1 MENIDTK
8 KKIIGLLSTIVVG
21 IFIAI
26 ALYFTILS
34 LTMNL
39 QLAIQEYFASAS
51 EASLEETYQGE
62 MILVYFYIAG
72 IGVLAI
78 LIVHYFVILVP
89 FVISVS
95 CVYSVIK
102 NVRFSDNKVIKIIN
116 FVYLG
121 LLGVIVTICTVKFI
135 LYVACIG

>member
-1 MENIDTK
+1 MDNKDD
-8 KKIIGLLSTIVVG
+8 KKINGLTSTIVVG

-26 ALYFTILS
+26 ALYFAVLS

-39 QLAIQEYFASAS
+39 QAAIQEYFASAS
-51 EASLEETYQGE
+51 EASSEVESQGE
-62 MILVYFYIAG
+62 MIIVYTLFAS

-78 LIVHYFVILVP
+78 LIVHYFVILAP

-102 NVRFSDNKVIKIIN
+102 NVRFSDNRVIRIIN

>member
-1 MENIDTK
+1 MDNKDD
-8 KKIIGLLSTIVVG
+8 KKINGLTSTIVVG
-21 IFIAI
+21 VFIAI
-26 ALYFTILS
+26 ALYFAILS

-39 QLAIQEYFASAS
+39 QAAIQEYFASAS
-51 EASLEETYQGE
+51 EASSEEANQGE
-62 MILVYFYIAG
+62 MIIVYSLIAG

-78 LIVHYFVILVP
+78 LIVHYFVIIAP
-89 FVISVS
+89 FIISAS

-102 NVRFSDNKVIKIIN
+102 NVRFSNNKVIRIIN

>member
-1 MENIDTK
+1 MDNKDD
-8 KKIIGLLSTIVVG
+8 KKINGLTSTIVVG

-26 ALYFTILS
+26 ALYFAILS

-39 QLAIQEYFASAS
+39 QVAIQEYFASAS
-51 EASLEETYQGE
+51 ESSSEEANQGE
-62 MILVYFYIAG
+62 MIIVYSLIAG

-78 LIVHYFVILVP
+78 LIVHYFVVLAP
-89 FVISVS
+89 FIISLS

-102 NVRFSDNKVIKIIN
+102 NVRFSDNKVIRIIN

-135 LYVACIG
+135 LYVSCIG

>member
-1 MENIDTK
+1 MDNKDD
-8 KKIIGLLSTIVVG
+8 KKINGLASTIVVG
-21 IFIAI
+21 IFIVI
-26 ALYFTILS
+26 ALYFAILS

-39 QLAIQEYFASAS
+39 QVAIQEYFASAS
-51 EASLEETYQGE
+51 EASSEEANQGE
-62 MILVYFYIAG
+62 MIIVYSLIAG

-78 LIVHYFVILVP
+78 LIVHYFVIIAP
-89 FVISVS
+89 FIISLS
-95 CVYSVIK
+95 CVYSVTK
-102 NVRFSDNKVIKIIN
+102 NIRFSDNKVIRIIN

>member
-1 MENIDTK
+1 MDNKDD
-8 KKIIGLLSTIVVG
+8 KKINGLTSTIVVG

-26 ALYFTILS
+26 ALYFAILS

-39 QLAIQEYFASAS
+39 QAAIQEYFASAS
-51 EASLEETYQGE
+51 EASSEVESQGE
-62 MILVYFYIAG
+62 MIIVYTLFAS

-78 LIVHYFVILVP
+78 LIVHYFVVLAP
-89 FVISVS
+89 FIISLS
-95 CVYSVIK
+95 CIYSVIK
-102 NVRFSDNKVIKIIN
+102 NVRFSDNKVIRIIN

>member
-1 MENIDTK
+1 MDNKDD
-8 KKIIGLLSTIVVG
+8 KKINGLTSTIVVG

-26 ALYFTILS
+26 ALYFAILS

-39 QLAIQEYFASAS
+39 QAAIQEYFASAS
-51 EASLEETYQGE
+51 EASSEETNQGE
-62 MILVYFYIAG
+62 MIIVYSLIAG

-78 LIVHYFVILVP
+78 LIVHYFVIIAP
-89 FVISVS
+89 FIISAS
-95 CVYSVIK
+95 CVYSVTK
-102 NVRFSDNKVIKIIN
+102 NIRFSDNKVIRIIN

>member
-1 MENIDTK
+1 MENEDS
-8 KKIIGLLSTIVVG
+8 KKINGLTSTIVVG

-26 ALYFTILS
+26 ALYFAILS

-39 QLAIQEYFASAS
+39 QVAIQEYFASAS
-51 EASLEETYQGE
+51 EASSEETNQGE
-62 MILVYFYIAG
+62 MIIVYTLFAS

-78 LIVHYFVILVP
+78 LIIHYFVVLAP
-89 FVISVS
+89 FIISAS

-102 NVRFSDNKVIKIIN
+102 NVRFSNNKVIRIIN

>member
-1 MENIDTK
+1 MDNKND
-8 KKIIGLLSTIVVG
+8 KKINGLTSTIVVG

-26 ALYFTILS
+26 ALYFAVLS

-39 QLAIQEYFASAS
+39 QAAIQEYFASAS
-51 EASLEETYQGE
+51 EASSEVESQGE
-62 MILVYFYIAG
+62 MIIVYSLIAG

-78 LIVHYFVILVP
+78 LIVHYFVVLAP
-89 FVISVS
+89 FIISLS
-95 CVYSVIK
+95 CVYSVTK
-102 NVRFSDNKVIKIIN
+102 NIRFSDNKVIRIIN